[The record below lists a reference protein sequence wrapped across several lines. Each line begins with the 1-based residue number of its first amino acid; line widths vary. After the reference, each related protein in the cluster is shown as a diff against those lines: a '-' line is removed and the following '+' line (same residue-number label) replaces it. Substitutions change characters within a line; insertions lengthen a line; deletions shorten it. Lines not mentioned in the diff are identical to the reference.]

1 MCDKCDGRG
10 IVYDVVPGYDW
21 YGTGGFDYEAV
32 VETNCDCE
40 AGDAE
45 RLRDAEDA
53 ARRQREWETAR
64 GAAEARGE
72 EFIPF

>member
-32 VETNCDCE
+32 VETTL
-40 AGDAE
+40 
-45 RLRDAEDA
+45 RLRS
-53 ARRQREWETAR
+53 W
-64 GAAEARGE
+64 
-72 EFIPF
+72 